1 MLSAQT
7 VMLRWKPFS
16 LFVSLCGLLLLLN
29 QPDQSVVAQQPLP
42 TAAPTCD
49 ARLPNIKFL
58 GDGPGTF
65 TLEAGFETFIV
76 KRVRPFRFT
85 LESGVIGDQGQRT
98 YTATARERVWLCAG
112 NCELPAVYEDFYE
125 IGNFQPGQT
134 INLVVIDDDDD
145 ERRNYFAVDNLAI
158 PYQVVEEQGM
168 VQYVSLDVPQAGTWY
183 YYAADS
189 IGVAA
194 TCVEPTL
201 PTPTPTL
208 TATITPTTTLTAT
221 PTASPVATATVT
233 ATVTATP
240 TPVGTATAT
249 PAATATATATIT
261 ATPTPPIGTG
271 TPTLTPTP
279 TPTLI
284 VLPTGEGTPT
294 PTPVIPPTAI
304 ELLYLEATPHL
315 SGVEL
320 RWETAIELDFT
331 GFRIWRSTDGQR
343 QNAIL
348 MTPNVI
354 ARRGGGSTGA
364 TYTFVDEHVPAG
376 YLYTYWLEKARGD
389 GTVEDMRA
397 TTIHLRTGLYLPLI
411 SR

>member
-1 MLSAQT
+1 MLSVQT
-7 VMLRWKPFS
+7 GMLRWKPFS
-16 LFVSLCGLLLLLN
+16 LFVSLCGLLLFLN
-29 QPDQSVVAQQPLP
+29 QPDQSVVAQQPPP
-42 TAAPTCD
+42 TVAPTCD
-49 ARLPNIKFL
+49 DRLPNIKFL

-76 KRVRPFRFT
+76 KRVRPFRFI
-85 LESGVIGDQGQRT
+85 LDPGVTGVQGQRT
-98 YTATARERVWLCAG
+98 YTAVAPERVWSCDG
-112 NCELPAVYEDFYE
+112 NCELPAIYHDFYE
-125 IGNFQPGQT
+125 IGRFQPGQT

-145 ERRNYFAVDNLAI
+145 DRRNYFAIADPLT

-168 VQYVSLDVPQAGTWY
+168 VQYVTFDVPQAGTWY

-208 TATITPTTTLTAT
+208 SLTTTPTASITAT

-233 ATVTATP
+233 ATATITPLSTVTQ
-240 TPVGTATAT
+240 T
-249 PAATATATATIT
+249 PAATATATTT
-261 ATPTPPIGTG
+261 ATPTAPVG
-271 TPTLTPTP
+271 TPTATP

-284 VLPTGEGTPT
+284 FLPTGAGTPT

-304 ELLYLEATPHL
+304 ELLYLAAIPHL

-320 RWETAIELDFT
+320 RWETAIELDFI
-331 GFRIWRSTDGQR
+331 GFRFWRSTDGQR
-343 QNAIL
+343 ANAMLI
-348 MTPNVI
+348 TPNAI

-364 TYTFVDEHVPAG
+364 TYTFVDESVPSG
-376 YLYTYWLEKARGD
+376 YTYTYWLEKVRGD
-389 GTVEDMRA
+389 GTVEQMRA
-397 TTIHLRTGLYLPLI
+397 TAIQLRNGLYLPLI